1 MRMPMASL
9 MVWRVAMACSI
20 WVWVWVWVWVR
31 APEKAT
37 AAWEASSQPA
47 TRCAA

>member
-20 WVWVWVWVWVR
+20 WVWVWVR